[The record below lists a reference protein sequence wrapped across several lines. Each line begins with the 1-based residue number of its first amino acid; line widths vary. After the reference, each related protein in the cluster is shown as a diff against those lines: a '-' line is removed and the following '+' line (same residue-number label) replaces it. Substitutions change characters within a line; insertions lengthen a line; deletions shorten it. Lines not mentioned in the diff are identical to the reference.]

1 MKRKDTSPEVKMNGK
16 ILQALKQTKLLRII
30 LDSKLTMKPKLESMK
45 KIVIIEYY
53 NYKMQQIAAFVHH
66 NYPCEIC
73 T

>member
-30 LDSKLTMKPKLESMK
+30 LDSKLTMKPKLKSIK

-53 NYKMQQIAAFVHH
+53 NYKIQRIAAFVYH